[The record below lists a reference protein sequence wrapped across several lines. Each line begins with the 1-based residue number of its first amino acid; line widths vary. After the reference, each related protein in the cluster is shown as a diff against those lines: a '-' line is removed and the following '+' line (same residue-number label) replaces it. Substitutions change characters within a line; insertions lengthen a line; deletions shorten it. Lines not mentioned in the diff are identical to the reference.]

1 VSSPGLISIVT
12 PSFNQAAFLREAIE
26 SLLAQDDPHV
36 EHIIVDGGSTD
47 GTIELLRRYAHLRWL
62 SQPDRGQADALNKGY
77 AMAGGDIFG
86 ELNADDCLL
95 PGCLQVVRR
104 EMEGPNPAD
113 AITGRF
119 LVVQE
124 GRPSHELGPV
134 GGTFADV
141 LRYPKGPIHHCSTFF
156 RRWVF
161 ERTGGFDVALRHVPD
176 VEMWLRMARIAPFRV
191 VPEVL
196 STYRVH
202 ADSIGTRERRRN
214 FSAVLYHLARHGPL
228 DNFHEMYEHYV
239 AMEQRDDRQEQ
250 VEELVGASLG
260 ELASRQAAAIWITLG
275 ASGRDRPMRVALF
288 GAGRHTRWLL
298 DFACDLPG
306 PTVRFILDD
315 RATPGQRLDG
325 IPVIPPGVLC
335 TDQVDAVV
343 LSSDAYES
351 QLAARCTELFSDR
364 VRVIRLYEGLPAG
377 GYDKP
382 QRTTLHDVAAAMRM
396 KISAGSALSCAGG

>member
-1 VSSPGLISIVT
+1 VPDASLISIVT
-12 PSFNQAAFLREAIE
+12 PSFNQAAFMREAIE
-26 SLLAQDDPHV
+26 SVLAQNDPNV
-36 EHIIVDGGSTD
+36 EHIIIDGGSTD
-47 GTIELLRRYAHLRWL
+47 GTIELLRQYPHLRWL

-77 AMAGGDIFG
+77 AMAGGEIFG

-104 EMEGPNPAD
+104 EMEGSNPAD

-119 LVVQE
+119 RVVQE
-124 GRPSHELGPV
+124 GRPSYELGPV

-141 LRYPKGPIHHCSTFF
+141 LRYPQGPIHHSSTFF

-176 VEMWLRMARIAPFRV
+176 VEMWLRMARIVSFRL

-214 FSAVLYHLARHGPL
+214 WSAVLYHLARHGPL

-239 AMEQRDDRQEQ
+239 AMEQRTGRQEQ
-250 VEELVGASLG
+250 VEELAGATLG
-260 ELASRQAAAIWITLG
+260 EIAARQVASIWITLG
-275 ASGRDRPMRVALF
+275 ASRRDRPMRVALF

-298 DFACDLPG
+298 DFVRDLPG
-306 PTVRFILDD
+306 PTVCFILDD
-315 RATPGQRLDG
+315 CAAPGQRLDG
-325 IPVIPPGVLC
+325 IPVIPPAMLRP
-335 TDQVDAVV
+335 DQVDAVV
-343 LSSDAYES
+343 LSSDAYEL
-351 QLAARCTELFSDR
+351 QLAARCAELFGDR
-364 VRVIRLYEGLPAG
+364 LCVIRLYEGLPAG

-382 QRTTLHDVAAAMRM
+382 QRIRLHDVAAAMRM
-396 KISAGSALSCAGG
+396 KMSAGSALSCAGG